1 MTRGPRSLIALLAAC
16 SAAGPIGTSLVLP
29 ALPAVGEHFG
39 VPVAAA
45 QATISAYLLSFAV
58 GILLSG
64 PLADRFGR
72 KPLVLLGMGL
82 FAVASFAALAAPSL
96 GWLVAARVFQGIGSA
111 AGITVARA
119 IVGDLYNGRE
129 LARRIA
135 QLTMAMVLG
144 TALAPWVGGQL
155 VGAFGW
161 RALFVFLA
169 LTGTIIVFAVAAFL
183 PETRTRAD
191 STNDMHELWRQSKA
205 VLAQPIFFGYVLQAG
220 IIYATFLVFISVAPY
235 LMVGVLGQTPQD
247 FGKYYLLIAGGY
259 FLGNSFVSRAAH
271 RVDPDRLVYVGLGMQ
286 FAGAALALAFVMAG
300 VWHPLALFLPMF
312 PLSVG
317 QGLALPV
324 VTARAV
330 GLAPGYAGV
339 ASSLIGF
346 SQQAIAAISVQAMG
360 WASTATP
367 VPVTLFC
374 TIISAIAL
382 WAGWWLRHHEPVA
395 PGRQR

>member
-1 MTRGPRSLIALLAAC
+1 M
-16 SAAGPIGTSLVLP
+16 LP
-29 ALPAVGEHFG
+29 ALPAIGEHFG

-45 QATISAYLLSFAV
+45 QATISAYLLAFAA

-64 PLADRFGR
+64 PLADRLGR
-72 KPLVLLGMGL
+72 KPLVLVGMAIYTL
-82 FAVASFAALAAPSL
+82 ASFAALAAPTL
-96 GWLVAARVFQGIGSA
+96 EWLVGARIFQGIGAA

-119 IVGDLYNGRE
+119 IVGDLYSGRE
-129 LARRIA
+129 LARRLA
-135 QLTMAMVLG
+135 QLTMAMVLA
-144 TALAPWVGGQL
+144 TALAPWVGGIL

-161 RALFVFLA
+161 RALFAFLA
-169 LTGTIIVFAVAAFL
+169 LVGTIIVLAVASLL
-183 PETRTRAD
+183 PETRTRVEGVN
-191 STNDMHELWRQSKA
+191 TTRELWLQGKA
-205 VLAQPIFFGYVLQAG
+205 VIAQPIFFGYVLQAG

-271 RVDPDRLVYVGLGMQ
+271 RVDPDRLVLVGLGLQ
-286 FAGAALALAFVMAG
+286 FGGAAVALVLVLAG
-300 VWHPLALFLPMF
+300 IWHPFALFLPMF
-312 PLSVG
+312 PLSIG

-367 VPVTLFC
+367 LPVTLFC
-374 TIISAIAL
+374 TLISAVAL
-382 WAGWWLRHHEPVA
+382 WAGWWLGHQRPVA
-395 PGRQR
+395 GPRQA